1 MELNEKITNAILAKR
16 EEVGMSRYEL
26 AKKSGL
32 TYQRLTDIEKG
43 GSMTIK
49 TVESLFEV
57 LGLELIIRDK
67 EI

>member
-1 MELNEKITNAILAKR
+1 MKINEQITNSILAKR
-16 EEVGMSRYEL
+16 EEIGMSRYEL

-49 TVESLFEV
+49 TVEALFEV
-57 LGLELIIRDK
+57 LGLEIIIRDK
-67 EI
+67 

>member
-1 MELNEKITNAILAKR
+1 
-16 EEVGMSRYEL
+16 MSRYEL

-43 GSMTIK
+43 NGTSIK
-49 TVESLFEV
+49 TLEKLFDV
-57 LGLELIIRDK
+57 LGLEIIIRDR